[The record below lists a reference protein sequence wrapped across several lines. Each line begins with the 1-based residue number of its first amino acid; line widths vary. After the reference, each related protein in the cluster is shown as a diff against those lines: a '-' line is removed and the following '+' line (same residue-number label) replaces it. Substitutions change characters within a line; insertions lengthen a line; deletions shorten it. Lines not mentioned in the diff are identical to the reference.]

1 MCSSDLLGITVV
13 FVTHDQEEAMALSH
27 RIVVMNKGKFEQVGT
42 PTEIYDNPATKYVAS
57 FIGEMNFV
65 EKDGKTVAV
74 RPEDVAITSEPADIQ
89 GEDVPPVRD
98 YLKAKQ
104 KNGSDLC
111 AEEIF
116 RETWLW
122 LKARGCEMLVNNQLI
137 EQYAMSVARW
147 IQCEEAISEFGY
159 LAKHPTTGNAI
170 ASPYVSMSRDYKK
183 KVNADWVKIY
193 QIVRENC
200 SVEYDGASPQDD
212 LMERL
217 L

>member
-1 MCSSDLLGITVV
+1 
-13 FVTHDQEEAMALSH
+13 MA
-27 RIVVMNKGKFEQVGT
+27 
-42 PTEIYDNPATKYVAS
+42 
-57 FIGEMNFV
+57 
-65 EKDGKTVAV
+65 KDGTNRGGP
-74 RPEDVAITSEPADIQ
+74 RPGTGPKRKALTDRITDGTARGAMVMPDDFPEPADIR
-89 GEDVPPVRD
+89 GEDVPPVHE
-98 YLKAKQ
+98 YLKARQ
-104 KNGSDLC
+104 KNGSELC

-116 RETWLW
+116 RETYKW

-183 KVNADWVKIY
+183 QVNADWFQIY

-212 LMERL
+212 VMERL
-217 L
+217 LRTRNRK

>member
-1 MCSSDLLGITVV
+1 MRTAAWALLRKVLYSNGVLTP
-13 FVTHDQEEAMALSH
+13 AM
-27 RIVVMNKGKFEQVGT
+27 RKGGV
-42 PTEIYDNPATKYVAS
+42 DMA
-57 FIGEMNFV
+57 
-65 EKDGKTVAV
+65 KDGTNRGGP
-74 RPEDVAITSEPADIQ
+74 RPGTGPKRKPLVDKISDGTAKGTLVMSDDFPEPTDIE
-89 GEDVPPVRD
+89 GEDIPPVRD

-104 KNGSDLC
+104 KNGSELC

-116 RETWLW
+116 KETYLW
-122 LKARGCEMLVNNQLI
+122 LKRRGCEMLVNNQLI

-183 KVNADWVKIY
+183 QVNADWFQIY

-200 SVEYDGASPQDD
+200 AVEFDGMSPQDD
-212 LMERL
+212 VMERL
-217 L
+217 LRARNRK

>member
-1 MCSSDLLGITVV
+1 MAKDGPNRGGARQGTGPKKKSLVEKISNGTVKGTMVLSSDLP
-13 FVTHDQEEAMALSH
+13 S
-27 RIVVMNKGKFEQVGT
+27 
-42 PTEIYDNPATKYVAS
+42 PT
-57 FIGEMNFV
+57 
-65 EKDGKTVAV
+65 
-74 RPEDVAITSEPADIQ
+74 DIQ
-89 GEDVPPVRD
+89 GENIPPVRE

-104 KNGSDLC
+104 KNGNELC

-116 RETWLW
+116 RETYLW
-122 LKARGCEMLVNNQLI
+122 LKQRGCEMLVNNQLI

-183 KVNADWVKIY
+183 QVNADWFQIY

-200 SVEYDGASPQDD
+200 AVEFEGISPQYDV
-212 LMERL
+212 MERL
-217 L
+217 LRARNRK

>member
-1 MCSSDLLGITVV
+1 
-13 FVTHDQEEAMALSH
+13 MA
-27 RIVVMNKGKFEQVGT
+27 KDGT
-42 PTEIYDNPATKYVAS
+42 NRGGARQGTGPKKKS
-57 FIGEMNFV
+57 LV
-65 EKDGKTVAV
+65 EKISNGTVNGTMV
-74 RPEDVAITSEPADIQ
+74 LSQDLPNPTDIQ
-89 GEDVPPVRD
+89 GENIPPVRE

-104 KNGSDLC
+104 KNGNELC

-116 RETWLW
+116 RETYLW
-122 LKARGCEMLVNNQLI
+122 LKQRGCEMLVNNQLI

-183 KVNADWVKIY
+183 QVNADWFQIY

-200 SVEYDGASPQDD
+200 AVEFEGISPQDD
-212 LMERL
+212 VMERL
-217 L
+217 LRARNRK

>member
-1 MCSSDLLGITVV
+1 
-13 FVTHDQEEAMALSH
+13 
-27 RIVVMNKGKFEQVGT
+27 
-42 PTEIYDNPATKYVAS
+42 
-57 FIGEMNFV
+57 
-65 EKDGKTVAV
+65 
-74 RPEDVAITSEPADIQ
+74 
-89 GEDVPPVRD
+89 
-98 YLKAKQ
+98 
-104 KNGSDLC
+104 
-111 AEEIF
+111 
-116 RETWLW
+116 
-122 LKARGCEMLVNNQLI
+122 MLVNNQLI

-183 KVNADWVKIY
+183 QVNADWFQIY

-217 L
+217 LRAKNRK

>member
-1 MCSSDLLGITVV
+1 MDKINDGTARGTL
-13 FVTHDQEEAMALSH
+13 
-27 RIVVMNKGKFEQVGT
+27 VMPDDFPE
-42 PTEIYDNPATKYVAS
+42 PT
-57 FIGEMNFV
+57 
-65 EKDGKTVAV
+65 
-74 RPEDVAITSEPADIQ
+74 DIA
-89 GEDVPPVRD
+89 GEDIPPVRD
-98 YLKAKQ
+98 YLKATQ
-104 KNGSDLC
+104 KNGSTLV

-116 RETWLW
+116 RETYKW

-183 KVNADWVKIY
+183 QVNADWFQIY

-200 SVEYDGASPQDD
+200 SVEYDGSSPQDD
-212 LMERL
+212 VMERL
-217 L
+217 LRARNRK